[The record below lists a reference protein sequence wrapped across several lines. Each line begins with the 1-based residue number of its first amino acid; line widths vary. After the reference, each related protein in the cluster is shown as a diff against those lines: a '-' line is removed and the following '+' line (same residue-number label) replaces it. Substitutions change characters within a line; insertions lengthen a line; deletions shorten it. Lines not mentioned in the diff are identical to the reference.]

1 MRHTRYGYWLEE
13 AGPVEPTRP
22 LEGDTTAD
30 VVVVGAGYLGLWTAW
45 QLKAL
50 EPGLD
55 VVVLEAGLAGH
66 GPSGR
71 NGGFVSTLWDDLPI
85 LRDSVGDA
93 RAVEVCRASER
104 AVHGIGA
111 FCAEQGVDARYR
123 AAGTL
128 QVATS
133 DGTGRRLG
141 RARRGVRGRRRAR
154 RGAAAVARRGR
165 EAMRVAGLPRRP
177 PPPDGGERAAG
188 APRARS
194 PREGDRGGR
203 PAPRAD
209 ARCGSCRRTG
219 ARRPARERCGPA
231 PPCWP

>member
-45 QLKAL
+45 QLKQL
-50 EPGLD
+50 EPALD

-85 LRDSVGDA
+85 LRDRLGDT

-104 AVHGIGA
+104 AEHGA
-111 FCAEQGVDARYR
+111 
-123 AAGTL
+123 
-128 QVATS
+128 
-133 DGTGRRLG
+133 GRRLG
-141 RARRGVRGRRRAR
+141 RARRGVRGRRDSR
-154 RGAAAVARRGR
+154 RGAAADPGRGS
-165 EAMRVAGLPRRP
+165 EAVPVPSLP
-177 PPPDGGERAAG
+177 
-188 APRARS
+188 
-194 PREGDRGGR
+194 GR
-203 PAPRAD
+203 PA
-209 ARCGSCRRTG
+209 
-219 ARRPARERCGPA
+219 
-231 PPCWP
+231 

>member
-30 VVVVGAGYLGLWTAW
+30 VVIVGAGYLGLWTAW

-85 LRDSVGDA
+85 LRDRSATPA
-93 RAVEVCRASER
+93 RSTVCRASER

-111 FCAEQGVDARYR
+111 FCAEQGSTRTTAPAARCRSRR
-123 AAGTL
+123 ATA
-128 QVATS
+128 QVGDWDELVEACAAVGAP
-133 DGTGRRLG
+133 DE
-141 RARRGVRGRRRAR
+141 ARRCRGR
-154 RGAAAVARRGR
+154 GR
-165 EAMRVAGLPRRP
+165 DAMRVAGLPRRP
-177 PPPDGGERAAG
+177 AAPDGGERAAG
-188 APRARS
+188 APRARA
-194 PREGDRGGR
+194 PREGDRAGR

-209 ARCGSCRRTG
+209 ARCGAVERGTAST
-219 ARRPARERCGPA
+219 ARERCGPTR
-231 PPCWP
+231 PCSP